1 MTFVVQETSDPASDQ
16 APPSSKEGDR
26 SLSWRKFS
34 AQVGPVPESAWLPGK
49 HLQSAA
55 LFLTE
60 EAEMAVSR
68 GEQSGRL

>member
-1 MTFVVQETSDPASDQ
+1 MFVVQERAEE